1 MVQVANLPARC
12 RIATGI
18 DATGMQVMAAD
29 VGYSEMAFLVP
40 RPAESNVYD
49 VRFFAPQGECRFCGL
64 KPSTQH

>member
-1 MVQVANLPARC
+1 
-12 RIATGI
+12 
-18 DATGMQVMAAD
+18 MQVMAAD